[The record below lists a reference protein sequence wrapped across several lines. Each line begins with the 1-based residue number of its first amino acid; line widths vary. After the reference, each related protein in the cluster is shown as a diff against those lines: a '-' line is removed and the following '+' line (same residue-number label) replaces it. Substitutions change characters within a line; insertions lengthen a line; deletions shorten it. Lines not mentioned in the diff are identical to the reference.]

1 MMKQNIIF
9 GIDVSSK
16 SSTVCVVIDR
26 IKQGETFKITN
37 DSFGYQDLLDRLNQY
52 LITPLVVFEATGVYS
67 LSLQAFLE
75 DYHIKYLKLN
85 PLKAK
90 KLMDNNLR
98 HNKTDKVDAY
108 RLALIQFNAPQKLRA
123 PQPKEYHELQN
134 ASRYYEE
141 LTQALIINKNQL
153 HRNLQS
159 TFPQIES
166 ILSTSS
172 GRVYW
177 TIVSL
182 FPHAQYVLNHNE
194 NQVFQSLLA
203 ISGIGRQ
210 RAHYLTTRLYALA
223 RQAYPYDNESSITIR
238 AIQRNIAN
246 LLSLSAE
253 RDNVINYMEK
263 LAMQANARSLNIYES
278 IPGIA
283 KTTAVRLV
291 AELGDLRRFDTS
303 AQIDAFVGID
313 PGRYQSGEKDSH
325 LGITKHGNHL
335 ARKILYRTI
344 TQMETVKATQPCHIT
359 DYYDKKKRSSN
370 SRGYK
375 KIAIASVHKLIRTM
389 FALIKHDQLYD
400 YNVATHNQRLQLKS
414 NDQLQYNNL

>member
-1 MMKQNIIF
+1 MEVRMMKQNIIF

-141 LTQALIINKNQL
+141 LAQALIINKNQL

-159 TFPQIES
+159 AFPQIES

-291 AELGDLRRFDTS
+291 AELGDLSRFDTS

-400 YNVATHNQRLQLKS
+400 YNVATHNQRL
-414 NDQLQYNNL
+414 

>member
-141 LTQALIINKNQL
+141 LAQALIINKNQL

-182 FPHAQYVLNHNE
+182 FPPAQYVLNHNE
-194 NQVFQSLLA
+194 KQVFQSLLA

-400 YNVATHNQRLQLKS
+400 YNVATHNQRL
-414 NDQLQYNNL
+414 

>member
-1 MMKQNIIF
+1 MEVRMMKQNIIF

-263 LAMQANARSLNIYES
+263 LAMQANARSLNVYES

-400 YNVATHNQRLQLKS
+400 YNVATHNQRL
-414 NDQLQYNNL
+414 

>member
-1 MMKQNIIF
+1 MKQNIVF

-26 IKQGETFKITN
+26 VKQGNTFTITN
-37 DSFGYQDLLDRLNQY
+37 DSFGYQELLEHLNQY

-75 DYHIKYLKLN
+75 DYHIKYLRLN

-108 RLALIQFNAPQKLRA
+108 RLALIQFNAPQKLQTS
-123 PQPKEYHELQN
+123 QPREYHELQA

-141 LTQALIINKNQL
+141 LTKALIINKNQL

-159 TFPQIES
+159 TFPQIEH
-166 ILSTSS
+166 ILSKPT
-172 GRVYW
+172 GKVYW

-182 FPHAQYVLNHNE
+182 FPHARYVLDMNE
-194 NQVFQSLLA
+194 NQVSQKLLS
-203 ISGIGRQ
+203 ISSIGHQ
-210 RAHYLTTRLYALA
+210 RSQYLTTRLYAFA
-223 RQAYPYDNESSITIR
+223 RQAYPYDKKDGITVR
-238 AIQRNIAN
+238 AIQRNISN
-246 LLSLSAE
+246 LLSLTNE
-253 RDNVINYMEK
+253 RDQVINYMEK
-263 LAMQANARSLNIYES
+263 LAKTINARALTIYLS

-283 KTTAVRLV
+283 RVTALRLI

-335 ARKILYRTI
+335 ARKILYRVI
-344 TQMETVKATQPCHIT
+344 TQMETVKTKQPCHIT
-359 DYYDKKKRSSN
+359 DYYDRKKQSYHSP
-370 SRGYK
+370 GYK
-375 KIAIASVHKLIRTM
+375 KIAIASVHKLIRTL
-389 FALIKHDQLYD
+389 FALIKHNQLYD
-400 YNVATHNQRLQLKS
+400 YNIATRNQRL
-414 NDQLQYNNL
+414 

>member
-1 MMKQNIIF
+1 M
-9 GIDVSSK
+9 
-16 SSTVCVVIDR
+16 
-26 IKQGETFKITN
+26 
-37 DSFGYQDLLDRLNQY
+37 
-52 LITPLVVFEATGVYS
+52 
-67 LSLQAFLE
+67 
-75 DYHIKYLKLN
+75 
-85 PLKAK
+85 
-90 KLMDNNLR
+90 
-98 HNKTDKVDAY
+98 
-108 RLALIQFNAPQKLRA
+108 RA

-263 LAMQANARSLNIYES
+263 LAMQANARSLTIYES

-400 YNVATHNQRLQLKS
+400 YNVATHNQRL
-414 NDQLQYNNL
+414 

>member
-182 FPHAQYVLNHNE
+182 FHAQYVLNHNE

-263 LAMQANARSLNIYES
+263 LAMQANARSLTIYES

-400 YNVATHNQRLQLKS
+400 YNVATHNQRL
-414 NDQLQYNNL
+414 

>member
-1 MMKQNIIF
+1 MKQNIVF

-16 SSTVCVVIDR
+16 SSIVCVVIDR
-26 IKQGETFKITN
+26 VKQGNTFTITN
-37 DSFGYQDLLDRLNQY
+37 DSFGYQELLEHLNQY

-75 DYHIKYLKLN
+75 DYHIKYLRLN

-108 RLALIQFNAPQKLRA
+108 RLALIQFNAPQKLQTS
-123 PQPKEYHELQN
+123 QPREYHELQA

-141 LTQALIINKNQL
+141 LTKALIINKNQL

-159 TFPQIES
+159 TFPQIEH
-166 ILSTSS
+166 ILSKPT
-172 GRVYW
+172 GKIYW

-182 FPHAQYVLNHNE
+182 FPHARYVLDMNE
-194 NQVFQSLLA
+194 NQVSQKLLS
-203 ISGIGRQ
+203 ISSIGHQ
-210 RAHYLTTRLYALA
+210 RSQYLTTRLYAFA
-223 RQAYPYDNESSITIR
+223 RQAYPYDRKDGITVR
-238 AIQRNIAN
+238 AIQRTISN
-246 LLSLSAE
+246 LLSLSNE
-253 RDNVINYMEK
+253 RDQVINYMEK
-263 LAMQANARSLNIYES
+263 LTKVVNARALTIYLS

-283 KTTAVRLV
+283 RTTALRLI

-313 PGRYQSGEKDSH
+313 PGRSQSGDKDSR
-325 LGITKHGNHL
+325 LGITKHGNHI
-335 ARKILYRTI
+335 ARKILYRVI
-344 TQMETVKATQPCHIT
+344 TQMETVRATQPCHIT
-359 DYYDKKKRSSN
+359 DYYDKKKQSSH

-375 KIAIASVHKLIRTM
+375 KIAIASVHKLIRTL
-389 FALIKHDQLYD
+389 FALIKHNQLYD
-400 YNVATHNQRLQLKS
+400 YNIATQNQRL
-414 NDQLQYNNL
+414 

>member
-166 ILSTSS
+166 ILSNSS

-263 LAMQANARSLNIYES
+263 LAMQANARSLTIYES

-400 YNVATHNQRLQLKS
+400 YNVATHNQRL
-414 NDQLQYNNL
+414 

>member
-1 MMKQNIIF
+1 MESQIIF

-26 IKQGETFKITN
+26 VKQGESFKITN
-37 DSFGYQDLLDRLNQY
+37 DSFGYQKLYERLNQY

-75 DYHIKYLKLN
+75 DYHVKYLKLN

-108 RLALIQFNAPQKLRA
+108 RLALIQFNAPQKLRD
-123 PQPKEYHELQN
+123 PQPREYHELQN

-141 LTQALIINKNQL
+141 LTNSLIIAKNQL

-159 TFPQIES
+159 TFPQIEQLMS
-166 ILSTSS
+166 SPS

-182 FPHAQYVLNHNE
+182 FPHAQSVLDQNE
-194 NQVFQSLLA
+194 TQVVQLLDS
-203 ISGIGRQ
+203 IPGIERQ
-210 RAHYLTTRLYALA
+210 RAQYLTARLYAFA
-223 RQAYPYDNESSITIR
+223 RAAYPYDSKESITVR
-238 AIQRNIAN
+238 AIQRNIAA
-246 LLSLSAE
+246 LFSLQKE
-253 RDNVINYMEK
+253 RDYVINYMEK
-263 LAMQANARSLNIYES
+263 LAKRVNARSLSIYLS

-283 KTTAVRLV
+283 RITAVRLI

-313 PGRYQSGEKDSH
+313 PGRYQSGEKDSS
-325 LGITKHGNHL
+325 LGITKHGNHI
-335 ARKILYRTI
+335 ARKILYHTI

-370 SRGYK
+370 SQGYK
-375 KIAIASVHKLIRTM
+375 KIAIASAHKLIRTM

-400 YNVATHNQRLQLKS
+400 YNVATS
-414 NDQLQYNNL
+414 N

>member
-1 MMKQNIIF
+1 MESQIIF

-26 IKQGETFKITN
+26 VKQGESFKITN
-37 DSFGYQDLLDRLNQY
+37 NSFGYQKLYERLNQY

-75 DYHIKYLKLN
+75 DYHVKYLKLN

-108 RLALIQFNAPQKLRA
+108 RLALIQFNAPQKLRD
-123 PQPKEYHELQN
+123 PQPREYHELQN

-141 LTQALIINKNQL
+141 LTNSLIIAKNQL

-159 TFPQIES
+159 TFPQIEQLMS
-166 ILSTSS
+166 SPS

-182 FPHAQYVLNHNE
+182 FPHAQSVLDQNE
-194 NQVFQSLLA
+194 TQVVQLLDS
-203 ISGIGRQ
+203 IPGIGRQ
-210 RAHYLTTRLYALA
+210 RAQYLTARLYAFA
-223 RQAYPYDNESSITIR
+223 RAAYPYDSKESITVR
-238 AIQRNIAN
+238 AIQRNIAA
-246 LLSLSAE
+246 LFSLQKE
-253 RDNVINYMEK
+253 RDYVINYMEK
-263 LAMQANARSLNIYES
+263 LAKRVNARSLSIYLS

-283 KTTAVRLV
+283 RITAVRLI

-313 PGRYQSGEKDSH
+313 PGRYQSGEKDSS
-325 LGITKHGNHL
+325 LGITKHGNHI
-335 ARKILYRTI
+335 ARKILYHTI

-370 SRGYK
+370 SQGYK
-375 KIAIASVHKLIRTM
+375 KIAIASAHKLIRTM

-400 YNVATHNQRLQLKS
+400 YNVATS
-414 NDQLQYNNL
+414 N

>member
-1 MMKQNIIF
+1 MKQNIIF

-98 HNKTDKVDAY
+98 HNKTDKVDTY

-182 FPHAQYVLNHNE
+182 FPHAQYVLDHNE

-359 DYYDKKKRSSN
+359 DYYDKKN
-370 SRGYK
+370 DLQ
-375 KIAIASVHKLIRTM
+375 IAGAIR
-389 FALIKHDQLYD
+389 
-400 YNVATHNQRLQLKS
+400 KS
-414 NDQLQYNNL
+414 PLHQFIN

>member
-1 MMKQNIIF
+1 MESQIIF

-26 IKQGETFKITN
+26 VKQGESFKITN
-37 DSFGYQDLLDRLNQY
+37 DSFGYQKLYERLNQY

-75 DYHIKYLKLN
+75 DYHVKYLKLN

-108 RLALIQFNAPQKLRA
+108 RLALIQFNAPQKLRD
-123 PQPKEYHELQN
+123 PQPREYHELQN

-141 LTQALIINKNQL
+141 LTNSLIIAKNQL

-159 TFPQIES
+159 TFPQIEQLMS
-166 ILSTSS
+166 SPS

-182 FPHAQYVLNHNE
+182 FPHAQSVLDQNE
-194 NQVFQSLLA
+194 TQVVQLLDS
-203 ISGIGRQ
+203 IPGIGRQ
-210 RAHYLTTRLYALA
+210 RAQYLTARLYAFA
-223 RQAYPYDNESSITIR
+223 RAAYPYDSKESITVR
-238 AIQRNIAN
+238 AIQRNIAA
-246 LLSLSAE
+246 LFSLQKE
-253 RDNVINYMEK
+253 RDYVINYMEK
-263 LAMQANARSLNIYES
+263 LAKRVNARSLSIYLS

-283 KTTAVRLV
+283 RITAVRLIT
-291 AELGDLRRFDTS
+291 ELGDLRRFDTS

-313 PGRYQSGEKDSH
+313 PGRYQSGEKDSS
-325 LGITKHGNHL
+325 LGITKHGNHI
-335 ARKILYRTI
+335 ARKILYHTI

-370 SRGYK
+370 SQGYK
-375 KIAIASVHKLIRTM
+375 KIAIASAHKLIRTM

-400 YNVATHNQRLQLKS
+400 YNVATS
-414 NDQLQYNNL
+414 N